1 MRKKTN
7 EEKEK
12 KQREEALNLHRQLK
26 AHGLVMFD
34 GVAVDFHRNRPAV
47 IFDPKTETLSV
58 VAREDLPRFIVEQGI
73 RRVLIDA
80 MFPKRSPIIAELLRH
95 EIEVYV
101 LRRPTAVSGFKAM
114 VQRRYKDVQI
124 PQKNDFVDAVCLIY
138 TWPKFHRKIDLRY
151 VECWQAMCEW
161 RQAYALYVKV
171 LQELNASSNPEKL
184 PVALDEGKLIE
195 TARSFVE
202 TMERYFPDIK
212 RAFEEVRIPPDDI
225 IAQALCAEVVLETYN
240 ISKISDVLEKAG
252 IRYSPTPPKKKEGAE
267 GGSEDG
273 SKPKYI
279 HDGKLLFAVTQLTV
293 KLYHL
298 NPRRRK
304 DQKKIKWKAP
314 KLLRRIWRCSRE
326 LLVTKEDGRVG
337 EALGVSGPSHKG
349 GLRRLNPVLLGALQK
364 QGNLIRTGASKALNT
379 RPY

>member
-1 MRKKTN
+1 MPGLLLAFSPSGRRGEEEMRKKTN

-26 AHGLVMFD
+26 AHVLVMFD

-101 LRRPTAVSGFKAM
+101 LRRPTALSGFKAM

-337 EALGVSGPSHKG
+337 EALGVSGPSRKE
-349 GLRRLNPVLLGALQK
+349 RD
-364 QGNLIRTGASKALNT
+364 NT
-379 RPY
+379 N